1 MVHLGQVEND
11 SAKKPSSIDDVEGLE
26 LGPPDI
32 EDEDIATSNVYGSR
46 FAGQDLPRYEMPEG
60 EMPKEIAY
68 RMIKDDLTLDG
79 TPTLKFVDA
88 PFEQINLNG

>member
-11 SAKKPSSIDDVEGLE
+11 SATKKDIVDGVDGIE
-26 LGPPDI
+26 LGPPGFAN
-32 EDEDIATSNVYGSR
+32 EDLTTSNVYGSS
-46 FAGQDLPRYEMPEG
+46 FAANDLPRHEMPEG

-79 TPTLKFVDA
+79 NPTLK
-88 PFEQINLNG
+88 

>member
-11 SAKKPSSIDDVEGLE
+11 SSTQKPGVEGLDIE
-26 LGPPDI
+26 SLQLGPPDI

-46 FAGQDLPRYEMPEG
+46 FAAQDLPRYEMPEG
-60 EMPKEIAY
+60 EMPKDVAY

-79 TPTLKFVDA
+79 SPTLKSA
-88 PFEQINLNG
+88 PPNA